1 MVQNILIGL
10 KQRKYV
16 YKLPCPIPSQ
26 PVQFSPQQLPTHKHN
41 TMRTLASKNRNI
53 ASQYSEFRNSRKK
66 SEKERPDK
74 VKLCIRNDLDL
85 GIDSPR
91 VVRRQLSHGKVAGQ
105 MSLVAV
111 CSIFDGENLEKD
123 GLNKRWTGGW
133 NKLGSKNGSKNG
145 IKNGRN
151 NKTRKNNREKVKYNS
166 NGQSSNGKSSS
177 SDIKSLTKK
186 ALQQKNTKESN
197 NASSCQSISSFRR
210 KFCCF

>member
-1 MVQNILIGL
+1 
-10 KQRKYV
+10 
-16 YKLPCPIPSQ
+16 
-26 PVQFSPQQLPTHKHN
+26 
-41 TMRTLASKNRNI
+41 MRTLASKNRNI

-111 CSIFDGENLEKD
+111 CSIFDGENLEND

-133 NKLGSKNGSKNG
+133 NKIGNKKGSKNGSKNG

-151 NKTRKNNREKVKYNS
+151 HKSRKNNREKVKLNS
-166 NGQSSNGKSSS
+166 NYQSSNGKSSS

-186 ALQQKNTKESN
+186 ALQQKNTTKSN